1 MSDIYRNIRKIQSK
15 QVLKARTQTPRIQ
28 MYTNERNDI
37 RVDRDWLPKRA
48 S

>member
-1 MSDIYRNIRKIQSK
+1 MSDIYRNIHKIQSK
-15 QVLKARTQTPRIQ
+15 QVLKAHTQTPRIQ

-37 RVDRDWLPKRA
+37 RVDRDWLPKGA